1 VVDPR
6 AGGLIAAMDTLTDV
20 EWESCTLEPHVDPE
34 LERWVRRMLGITPP
48 PTRYFSRCPW
58 IMRAFVRFDESL
70 LPLQHIDLQTAR
82 FIALVVS
89 QDNSCRFCY
98 AANRSVLKFIGVP
111 DNVVSGLEQELL
123 VASDPDLKDDLA
135 FARSVSRAD
144 PIPADECRRLVS
156 AGRARGRIQE
166 IAFVAACH
174 TYYNRLATLP
184 ALPLVE
190 VEHLLDAWWMRLL
203 RPAIAWK
210 MRRPST
216 SRVDDSALDLGSTP
230 FPYLIDALRDL
241 SIARPFAAVL
251 SEAWQSPAL
260 SERTRALCF
269 AVIAHGLG
277 ASVAEREAHAL
288 LVRAGM
294 DDAQVQSA
302 LANLTAPGMSD
313 AEVAV
318 ARFARDT
325 IRYKPALVQRSA
337 RALCEVLA
345 PEQYIDVIGVTSL
358 ANAVCRLEV
367 VLA

>member
-1 VVDPR
+1 MR
-6 AGGLIAAMDTLTDV
+6 EMDALADV
-20 EWESCTLEPHVDPE
+20 PWESCTLDPHVDPE
-34 LERWVRRMLGITPP
+34 LERWVRRMLGFAPP

-70 LPLQHIDLQTAR
+70 LPLEHIDLQTAR

-111 DNVVSGLEQELL
+111 DEVVSGLEQDLL
-123 VASDPDLKDDLA
+123 VAADPDLRDDLA

-144 PIPADECRRLVS
+144 PVPADEYRRLVS
-156 AGRARGRIQE
+156 AGRARGRMQE

-190 VEHLLDAWWMRLL
+190 VEHMLDSWWMRLL
-203 RPAIAWK
+203 RPVIAWK
-210 MRRPST
+210 MQRPSST
-216 SRVDDSALDLGSTP
+216 RVDDSGVDMGATP
-230 FPYLIDALRDL
+230 FPYLIDALRPL
-241 SIARPFAAVL
+241 SIARPLAAVL
-251 SEAWQSPAL
+251 CEAWESPAL
-260 SERTRALCF
+260 DERTRALCF
-269 AVIAHGLG
+269 AVIARGLG

-294 DDAQVQSA
+294 GEDQVRTA
-302 LANLTAPGMSD
+302 LANLAAPGMSN

-325 IRYKPALVQRSA
+325 IRYKPAIVQRSA
-337 RALCEVLA
+337 RALRGVLE
-345 PEQYIDVIGVTSL
+345 PEQYVDVLGITSL